1 MATSMTHPMA
11 ELARE
16 ALLEGTASMVLTP
29 GDGAGIST
37 VRFQGSL
44 SRGLAGTAKAFF
56 AATFLIVG
64 APESQVRSVVS
75 SRIDPDPMYQVPYN
89 GSYTFTRVRYG
100 SGRMRSF
107 GRGWSNAWNHDYP
120 AADRNMQ
127 VILEAFTSMFPNT
140 SGSNVLDLENPE
152 IFKHP
157 ILYMS
162 EPGFWTITAEGAE
175 NLRPYLLKGGM
186 LIFDDF
192 EAEQWHNM
200 AAQVARALPEAYWVE
215 IDGSHPVFQSVFIVE
230 DIYVP
235 HPLVA
240 VTPRYMAIFE
250 ENDPNGRVM
259 VLANHNSDLA
269 EYWEYSAQGYFP
281 VDPTN
286 DAYRVGV
293 NEIVYGMTR

>member
-1 MATSMTHPMA
+1 MKAFSA
-11 ELARE
+11 A
-16 ALLEGTASMVLTP
+16 ALLVASAPPTPDPSMVSPVSPQET
-29 GDGAGIST
+29 
-37 VRFQGSL
+37 GS
-44 SRGLAGTAKAFF
+44 RA
-56 AATFLIVG
+56 
-64 APESQVRSVVS
+64 
-75 SRIDPDPMYQVPYN
+75 PDPMYQVPYN
-89 GSYTFTRVRYG
+89 GRYTFTRVRYG
-100 SGRMRSF
+100 SGGMRSF
-107 GRGWSNAWNHDYP
+107 GRGWSSAWNHDYP

-127 VILEAFTSMFPNT
+127 VILEEFTSMLPNT
-140 SGSNVLDLENPE
+140 GGSNVLDLEDPE

-162 EPGFWTITAEGAE
+162 EPGFWTVTREGAE
-175 NLRPYLLKGGM
+175 NLRYYLLKGGM

-192 EAEQWHNM
+192 EANQWHNM
-200 AAQVARALPEAYWVE
+200 AAQVAQAIPEGQWVE
-215 IDGSHPVFQSVFIVE
+215 IDGSHPVFQSVFVIE
-230 DIYVP
+230 DVYVP

-250 ENDPNGRVM
+250 DNDPDQRVM

-293 NEIVYGMTR
+293 NEIVYGLTH